1 MDSRLT
7 PFLLHVVVVQKV
19 ENNNMATSSNDQQ
32 DHDTS
37 TKNLRQ
43 SKEWIQVKCAARET
57 LEQSGWVD
65 AVRHTCL
72 MMMNNTNAEST
83 GIPKQS
89 ALVAG
94 VQSDAKTRVP
104 DHIKADILQKIK
116 AMLVVQREEA
126 GQED

>member
-1 MDSRLT
+1 M
-7 PFLLHVVVVQKV
+7 
-19 ENNNMATSSNDQQ
+19 ENNNMATSSGDDDQQ
-32 DHDTS
+32 DDTS
-37 TKNLRQ
+37 TKTIRQ

-72 MMMNNTNAEST
+72 MMMNNKNAEST

-89 ALVAG
+89 ALVAR

-116 AMLVVQREEA
+116 AMLLVQREA

>member
-1 MDSRLT
+1 
-7 PFLLHVVVVQKV
+7 
-19 ENNNMATSSNDQQ
+19 MATSSNDDDQQ

-37 TKNLRQ
+37 TKTLRQ

-83 GIPKQS
+83 GIPKQT

-116 AMLVVQREEA
+116 AMLVVQREA

>member
-19 ENNNMATSSNDQQ
+19 ENNNMATRAMTNRIMT
-32 DHDTS
+32 TS

-89 ALVAG
+89 ALVAR

-116 AMLVVQREEA
+116 AML
-126 GQED
+126 